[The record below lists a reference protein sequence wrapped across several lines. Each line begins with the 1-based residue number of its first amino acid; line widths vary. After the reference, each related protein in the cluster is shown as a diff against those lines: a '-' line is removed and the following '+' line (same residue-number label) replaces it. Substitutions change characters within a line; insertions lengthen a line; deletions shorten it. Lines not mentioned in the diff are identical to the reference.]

1 VELVHLTYR
10 LIDQNI
16 VDRDDEP
23 IEIYAHNLQ
32 IYRLKIK
39 YLPVQLQYHPLLF
52 RNELVRSGSNLY
64 YSYTLDR
71 NQMEE

>member
-1 VELVHLTYR
+1 MELAHLTYH

-32 IYRLKIK
+32 IYHLKIE

-52 RNELVRSGSNLY
+52 RNELVLSGSNPY

-71 NQMEE
+71 NQMAE